1 VLSNTDSPNKAGSGP
16 AGEASGVSS
25 EFTPLVLIQKG
36 RSALPFFCVHGAGGN
51 VLNFRDIAR
60 RLGTDQTFYGLQAQG
75 VDGSAALTTIE
86 EMAALYLPE
95 VLRAQ
100 PKGPFLLGGYSGGG
114 VVAYEMAQ
122 RLHRSGHEVG
132 LLVLLDTFCAGLKPL
147 PTSMKHHLN
156 RFMQE
161 GPKYLGRRAKAKLT
175 RRVDE
180 ISNVLKIR
188 FYMSQNQPL
197 PFELRDLQLARA
209 FLEAAD
215 RYAPEPYPGPVTLY
229 RASEVSPTF
238 RHAGPKLGWDDLT
251 PQMKVVEVP
260 GDHDTLVYEP
270 NVNVMTSHLG
280 NALRQAN
287 AGR

>member
-1 VLSNTDSPNKAGSGP
+1 MLSNTDSPNRVGHAP
-16 AGEASGVSS
+16 TGEASGASS
-25 EFTPLVLIQKG
+25 AFTPLVLIQKG

-75 VDGSAALTTIE
+75 VDGSAPLKTIE

-95 VLRAQ
+95 VLRTQ

-122 RLHRSGHEVG
+122 RLHLSGHEVA
-132 LLVLLDTFCAGLKPL
+132 LLVLLDTFRAGIKPL
-147 PTSMKHHLN
+147 PTSMKDHLN
-156 RFMQE
+156 RFMKE
-161 GPKYLGRRAKAKLT
+161 GPSYLRRRAKAKLS

-197 PFELRDLQLARA
+197 PFELRDLQMARA

-215 RYAPEPYPGPVTLY
+215 QYKPEPYPGPVTLY
-229 RASEVSPTF
+229 RASEVSPVF
-238 RHAGPKLGWDDLT
+238 QHAGTKLGWDELT

-287 AGR
+287 SNR